1 MNNINNV
8 YSMNLYERAV
18 EEQHIGWTKNE
29 NGTVKII
36 NRPMRI
42 DFNDDKFSICTVPHG
57 YISDY
62 LPYSR
67 LNLNAQNPWFIDA
80 QTGSGKTQFIFKI
93 LYPNIHKA
101 GKRMLVLVSRSALK
115 TKVKYD
121 AIDAAKT
128 DQRQTLQPYGIECE
142 HHFGD
147 IDVFSYQDI
156 TPDKSSEGHKHIL
169 ERLFSLYGV
178 VVFDECHYFT
188 SDAVFNTTTAY
199 TLEYLINL
207 SYLHKVPRIYMTS
220 TPDVVFSDI
229 LEVDREKFTKA
240 YCGFNCLGYYHYKIP
255 YCMNLF
261 HCERDYSYIT
271 LSTFKD
277 DDEHINLL
285 QKISESNGKK
295 WIIFVDSK
303 EKGIRLQMRLK
314 QTNTKTAFLCSENLH
329 DLTQKKDD
337 RLKEI
342 ISKLTD
348 SETMDCDVLIATKCL
363 DVGITIKDENINIVS
378 YLHDK
383 VDFLQSLGRKRV
395 KKNETVN
402 LLIPE
407 YKLKDVNMWLSQT
420 SNKYSLYREAFKKYP
435 AGESANVSSIEA
447 PIYIKDGKYQHNY
460 LAITQLNSQI
470 QELSALLER
479 VKTAENNNENVTNV
493 ISSYF
498 ASWMDKCHTM
508 LITDTADEEKQTILG
523 IIQKYMITSIDDIKF
538 DELSAELKPFDKR
551 KDKRTERQAMCLR
564 TINNI
569 IAETGYKLENNS
581 KKSDNKS
588 YRIIPIEGE
597 Q

>member
-1 MNNINNV
+1 
-8 YSMNLYERAV
+8 MNLYERAV

-255 YCMNLF
+255 YYMNLF

-277 DDEHINLL
+277 DDEHITLL

-402 LLIPE
+402 LLTPE
-407 YKLKDVNMWLSQT
+407 YTLKDVNMWLSQT
-420 SNKYSLYREAFKKYP
+420 SNKYSSYLEAFKKYP

-460 LAITQLNSQI
+460 LAITQLNSQMR
-470 QELSALLER
+470 ELTSLLER

-493 ISSYF
+493 ISAFF
-498 ASWMDKCHTM
+498 ASWMDKCHTI
-508 LITDTADEEKQTILG
+508 LITDATDEEKQAILG
-523 IIQKYMITSIDDIKF
+523 IIQKYMITSIDDTKF
-538 DELSAELKPFDKR
+538 NELSAELKPFDKR
-551 KDKRTERQAMCLR
+551 KDKRTERQSICLR

-581 KKSDNKS
+581 KKSDKKS
-588 YRIIPIEGE
+588 YRIIPLKGE